1 VSWEHR
7 SRRFRELGHNELG
20 HNTSHRRA
28 DAAAPATPDADLSSA
43 PALPASNADL
53 TAVGSAQVGQPADDR
68 GDKIRKWRRRALLT
82 KGAQMYSAMGVN
94 AGQCSLAMLDPTGVV
109 VAWYDL
115 TGDGEQAAGHVVD
128 RHVSQFYVP
137 EDIAS
142 GLPLRDLHVA
152 VVNGSSEQQGWCQR
166 PDGGV
171 FWGATLIDAVV
182 LRDGRL
188 QGFSHVTRK
197 CACSALRAAEARAS
211 RRSEVNARRP
221 LHSSASG
228 GPGFLRAESFA

>member
-1 VSWEHR
+1 
-7 SRRFRELGHNELG
+7 
-20 HNTSHRRA
+20 
-28 DAAAPATPDADLSSA
+28 
-43 PALPASNADL
+43 
-53 TAVGSAQVGQPADDR
+53 
-68 GDKIRKWRRRALLT
+68 
-82 KGAQMYSAMGVN
+82 MYSAMGVD
-94 AGQCSLAMLDPTGVV
+94 AGQCSLAMLDATGVV

-115 TGDGEQAAGHVVD
+115 TGDGEQAAVD
-128 RHVSQFYVP
+128 RHLSQFYVP

-171 FWGATLIDAVV
+171 FWGTTLIDTVV

-188 QGFSHVTRK
+188 QGFSHVTRR

-221 LHSSASG
+221 LHSGASG
-228 GPGFLRAESFA
+228 ALGFLRAESFA